1 MPDNTIY
8 ITTLGDFSI
17 KYNNSVVSD
26 SINRAYKPWNFLA
39 YLTVN
44 KDREIPSGE
53 VSSLVW
59 DEKQE
64 STTRGS
70 IKVLV
75 HRVRSFLAP
84 LSNNKDFSPITFKKG
99 VFSWNYAE
107 QTVMD
112 FERFESLLHE
122 AGLKS
127 TTDSHRFALY
137 QEAIS
142 LYKGD
147 FLHTNK
153 STWTTSIRD
162 RLHTAYVDTV
172 CEFISMCY
180 EKKKY
185 ALALSTCERAMY
197 LEKNDER
204 LYYHLIK
211 SLYLTGA
218 RREAL
223 EKYHETTEVFYKE
236 FGITPSDEI
245 KLLYREIT
253 KALNVTE
260 KNIELV
266 QSELEESLGNTGA
279 FFCEYEIFK
288 DIYQLT
294 ERGCRR
300 SGETAFLCLLTL
312 FSDIGDDLK
321 PTDIKHYNKCMEELK
336 LVVQEALRR
345 RDVYARYSVTQFVV
359 LLSDVTME
367 NASLIAERIMRS
379 YKRLHPVKD
388 VKLDIKVAAVDVSI
402 KE

>member
-1 MPDNTIY
+1 MADNKIH

-17 KYNNSVVSD
+17 KYNNTVVSD

-44 KDREIPSGE
+44 KDRDIPSGE
-53 VSSLVW
+53 VSALVW
-59 DEKQE
+59 DDKNE

-75 HRVRSFLAP
+75 HRVRSFLSP
-84 LSNNKDFSPITFKKG
+84 LGGSDFSPITFKKG

-107 QTVMD
+107 ETVLD
-112 FERFESLLHE
+112 FEIFEELLHE
-122 AGLKS
+122 ANLK
-127 TTDSHRFALY
+127 TTSDSQRFALY
-137 QEAIS
+137 QEAIA

-153 STWTTSIRD
+153 STWTCTIRD
-162 RLHTAYVDTV
+162 RLHTAYVNTV
-172 CEFISMCY
+172 CEFVSMCY

-185 ALALSTCERAMY
+185 TLALSTCERAMY

-223 EKYHETTEVFYKE
+223 EKYHDTTEVFYKE
-236 FGITPSDEI
+236 FGITPSDEL

-266 QSELEESLGNTGA
+266 QAELEESLGNTGA

-300 SGETAFLCLLTL
+300 SGEPAFLCLLTL
-312 FSDIGDDLK
+312 FSDIDDDLK

-367 NASLIAERIMRS
+367 NASVIAERISRS
-379 YKRLHPVKD
+379 YKRFHPVKD
-388 VKLDIKVAAVDVSI
+388 VKLDIKIAAIDVSV
-402 KE
+402 K

>member
-1 MPDNTIY
+1 MADNTIY

-17 KYNNSVVSD
+17 KYNNNIVSD

-44 KDREIPSGE
+44 KERSISSGE
-53 VSSLVW
+53 ISALVW

-64 STTRGS
+64 SNTHGS

-84 LSNNKDFSPITFKKG
+84 LSKGKDFNPITFKKG
-99 VFSWNYAE
+99 VFTWNYADN
-107 QTVMD
+107 TVMD
-112 FERFESLLHE
+112 FEIFENLLSE
-122 AGLKS
+122 ANENDTPES
-127 TTDSHRFALY
+127 RSFSLY
-137 QEAIS
+137 QEALS

-153 STWTTSIRD
+153 STWTSTIRD
-162 RLHTAYVDTV
+162 RLHTAYVNAV
-172 CEFISMCY
+172 CRFVELCY
-180 EKKKY
+180 KSKKY
-185 ALALSTCERAMY
+185 NLAVSTCERALY
-197 LEKNDER
+197 IEKNDER

-218 RREAL
+218 RSEAL
-223 EKYHETTEVFYKE
+223 QKYHETTEVFYKE
-236 FGITPSDEI
+236 FGITPSDDI

-260 KNIELV
+260 KSIQVV
-266 QSELEESLGNTGA
+266 QSELQESLATKGA

-312 FSDIGDDLK
+312 ISDIDGGVT
-321 PTDIKHYNKCMEELK
+321 PTDTRHYNKCMEELK
-336 LVVQEALRR
+336 QVVQDTLRR
-345 RDVYARYSVTQFVV
+345 RDVYARYSLTQFVV
-359 LLSDVTME
+359 LLNDVTME
-367 NASLIAERIMRS
+367 NASVITERIIRS
-379 YKRLHPVKD
+379 YKRVHPSKD
-388 VKLDIKVAAVDVSI
+388 VRLDSKIAAIDVSI
-402 KE
+402 G

>member
-1 MPDNTIY
+1 MADNSIY

-17 KYNNSVVSD
+17 RYNNNVVSD

-39 YLTVN
+39 YLTYN

-53 VSSLVW
+53 VSALVW
-59 DEKQE
+59 DEKSE
-64 STTRGS
+64 TNTRGS

-84 LSNNKDFSPITFKKG
+84 LSNSDDFSPISFRKG
-99 VFSWNYAE
+99 IFSWNYADHTTLDY
-107 QTVMD
+107 QV
-112 FERFESLLHE
+112 FERILAE
-122 AGLKS
+122 AN
-127 TTDSHRFALY
+127 DSSASEAHRFALY
-137 QEAIS
+137 QEAIA

-153 STWTTSIRD
+153 STWTISVRD
-162 RLHTAYVDTV
+162 RLHKAYVNTV
-172 CEFISMCY
+172 CEFARMCY
-180 EKKKY
+180 DRKKY
-185 ALALSTCERAMY
+185 SLALSTCERAMY

-223 EKYHETTEVFYKE
+223 EKYHETTEIFYKD

-260 KNIELV
+260 KSIELV
-266 QSELEESLGNTGA
+266 QAELQESLGNKGA

-312 FSDIGDDLK
+312 FSDIDDALT
-321 PTDIKHYNKCMEELK
+321 PPDIKYYNRCMDELK
-336 LVVQEALRR
+336 HVVQDTLRR
-345 RDVYARYSVTQFVV
+345 RDVYARYSLTQFIV
-359 LLSDVTME
+359 LLSDVTTE
-367 NASLIAERIMRS
+367 NATLIAERISKS
-379 YKRLHPVKD
+379 YKRIHPVKD
-388 VKLDIKVAAVDVSI
+388 VKLDAKVAAIDVSI
-402 KE
+402 P